1 MIKAEITI
9 GTCYGDA
16 VIPVQVLGKG
26 PRYGTVWVKAL
37 NGLQPF
43 TKYSIGGPYQEDSSL
58 VSIPNLQDMRVENVA
73 PVTQH
78 VEPVQEKQIEVQL
91 PNLVQKVP
99 ADWFLE
105 SAYEDRTNIE

>member
-16 VIPVQVLGKG
+16 VVPVQVLGKG

-43 TKYSIGGPYQEDSSL
+43 TKYSSGGPFQGSSSL
-58 VSIPNLQDMRVENVA
+58 VSIPNLHDVREENDMA
-73 PVTQH
+73 VTQK
-78 VEPVQEKQIEVQL
+78 EELVQEKEQQDS
-91 PNLVQKVP
+91 QFCVP
-99 ADWFLE
+99 ADWYLE
-105 SAYEDRTNIE
+105 GAYEDRTSIE

>member
-43 TKYSIGGPYQEDSSL
+43 TKYSMGGPFQENSSL
-58 VSIPNLQDMRVENVA
+58 VSIPNLQDVRVENDFA
-73 PVTQH
+73 VTQK
-78 VEPVQEKQIEVQL
+78 EELVQEKEPQDSQSC
-91 PNLVQKVP
+91 VP
-99 ADWFLE
+99 VDWYLE
-105 SAYEDRTNIE
+105 GAYEDRTSID